1 MLEVRKS
8 KVRDSGMVPCEDDHV
23 DGHGRENCELDVRYL
38 RESDRDGSDRCGYG
52 RGGYARDGYVRG
64 GCDRDGRDRDGNG
77 REEGDRDVS
86 DCDENDLRG
95 RVRRAS
101 AHAHDARARRLSC
114 Q

>member
-1 MLEVRKS
+1 
-8 KVRDSGMVPCEDDHV
+8 MVPCEDDHV
-23 DGHGRENCELDVRYL
+23 DDRGRKSCELDVRSL
-38 RESDRDGSDRCGYG
+38 KESDRDGNDRCGYG
-52 RGGYARDGYVRG
+52 RGGYGRDGYVRG
-64 GCDRDGRDRDGNG
+64 GCDRDGHG

-95 RVRRAS
+95 HVRRAS